1 MSAWTIASLTR
12 PGIDNRYLRCV
23 WLKLAPD
30 RPHLVAPVAM
40 AADVMPGPC
49 VYRSLVL
56 SRITS
61 MVQPDPASKYR
72 HLFSNSIRL
81 IGKDRVE
88 EARIVVASLHADG
101 DVNHPLV
108 NLQIEEM
115 SESLREEGIMT
126 WRKFFDMRVLFST
139 RAKRYRL
146 MLSKL
151 AAVSF
156 NPKGFGLKST
166 KLDGIWCRRVPWLQ
180 KSFFETPY

>member
-1 MSAWTIASLTR
+1 M
-12 PGIDNRYLRCV
+12 
-23 WLKLAPD
+23 
-30 RPHLVAPVAM
+30 
-40 AADVMPGPC
+40 
-49 VYRSLVL
+49 
-56 SRITS
+56 
-61 MVQPDPASKYR
+61 
-72 HLFSNSIRL
+72 
-81 IGKDRVE
+81 
-88 EARIVVASLHADG
+88 VASLHADG

-151 AAVSF
+151 STVSF

-180 KSFFETPY
+180 KSFFKTPY